1 MFLLIFEC
9 VWERD
14 GHFEKSNIQIFFFF
28 LFNEQDFWLYLHEIC
43 IKELKVL
50 IRKQLGNPQRG
61 GASILD

>member
-14 GHFEKSNIQIFFFF
+14 RKKQHPDFYFYF
-28 LFNEQDFWLYLHEIC
+28 LLNEQDFWLYLHEIC
-43 IKELKVL
+43 IKQLKVL